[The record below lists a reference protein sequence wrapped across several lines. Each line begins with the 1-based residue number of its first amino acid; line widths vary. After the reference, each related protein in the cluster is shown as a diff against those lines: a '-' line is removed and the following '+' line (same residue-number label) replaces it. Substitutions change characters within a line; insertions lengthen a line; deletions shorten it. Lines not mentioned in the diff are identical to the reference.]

1 MKRVLLL
8 GALALVPVLAGCTG
22 GGGDIAIRARPQ
34 PLAEGVQ
41 SAAFRVA
48 EANSHF
54 ALGNVALALQGF
66 RAAYREDP
74 ANVDALNGMAACYDK
89 MGRFDLSRGYYE
101 QALALAPHDRR
112 LYANLATSLDLQ
124 GRAEDAARVRA
135 EMADRMTVKAGDA
148 PQPMRTAQLEPS
160 LTPVPATPAPAPAN
174 PSPVEPAATV
184 TVALA
189 PPEPAAAPPPPA
201 LQSGPRLER
210 VSLAEV
216 ELVTRPRPA
225 MAQQRRPA
233 RQATVTLVAPPPRV
247 TLLNAARRQ
256 GLAARTRAS
265 LQRQGW
271 RNVAIGNAEQVLRQ
285 SVVSY
290 PAHRRAEAMRL
301 LQQFDF
307 AVRHRQSR
315 DGRITLI
322 LGQDAATAQQRSRGA

>member
-1 MKRVLLL
+1 MKRALLL

-124 GRAEDAARVRA
+124 GRAEEAARVRT
-135 EMADRMTVKAGDA
+135 EMAERMAVKAAGDA
-148 PQPMRTAQLEPS
+148 PEPMRTAQLESS

-174 PSPVEPAATV
+174 PFPVEPAATV

-189 PPEPAAAPPPPA
+189 PPEPAAPPPPSS
-201 LQSGPRLER
+201 QPGPRLER

-225 MAQQRRPA
+225 LAQQIRPA

-247 TLLNAARRQ
+247 ILLNAARRE

-271 RNVAIGNAEQVLRQ
+271 RNVAIGNADQVLRQ

-301 LQQFDF
+301 LQQLDF

-322 LGQDAATAQQRSRGA
+322 LGRDAAVAQQRSRGA